1 MFLLGQNSAKQQ
13 LARVIAS
20 GRVPHALLFLGPTGG
35 SGLSLAHWFARF
47 LLCENSAEGGPC
59 GNCAACQKTSK
70 VTHPD
75 LHFSFPTVG
84 AKAVS
89 TQFIGQWRAALLENP
104 YFDVQNW
111 LDRIREKETGNAQ
124 GNITAEECGA
134 ILKKLS
140 LKIFEGKY
148 KIVLQWRPEFL
159 GEQGNKLLKL
169 IEEPPENTI
178 FLLVAENPDL
188 ILPTILS
195 RTQLVKA
202 DGLSDE
208 EIRDGLVSQKNI
220 AASRAEEIAFMA
232 DGNFA
237 LAQDLAN
244 AETGGEARFLLDWLR
259 ECYRLN
265 TDDCRKLLKRT
276 DEFAQKGREN
286 QKLFL
291 TYALHFLREFM
302 VLRETGNP
310 RARLGA
316 EELKTAQNLTKVIDF
331 QRLTKLVGLFDAAN
345 FHVER
350 NANPKILFMN
360 ASLEVNRIL
369 KN

>member
-1 MFLLGQNSAKQQ
+1 MFLIGQNSAKTQ
-13 LARVIAS
+13 LARMAAS

-35 SGLSLAHWFARF
+35 SGLALAHWFAQF
-47 LLCENSAEGGPC
+47 LLCETPADGPC
-59 GNCAACQKTSK
+59 GHCAACQKTGK
-70 VTHPD
+70 VIHPD

-89 TQFIGQWRAALLENP
+89 TQFSGQWRSALLENP

-124 GNITAEECGA
+124 GNITAEECAA

-148 KIVLQWRPEFL
+148 KILLQWRPEFL
-159 GEQGNKLLKL
+159 GEQGNKLLKM
-169 IEEPPENTI
+169 IEEPPENTV

-202 DGLSDE
+202 DPLTDPE
-208 EIRDGLVSQKNI
+208 VRDGLISQKNI
-220 AASRAEEIAFMA
+220 APNRAEEIAFMS

-237 LAQDLAN
+237 LALDLAN
-244 AETGGEARFLLDWLR
+244 AEMGNEARFLLDWLR

-265 TDDCRKLLKRT
+265 ADDSRKLLKRT

-286 QKLFL
+286 QKLFWA
-291 TYALHFLREFM
+291 YALHFFREFM
-302 VLRETGNP
+302 VLREAGQPRVRLNP
-310 RARLGA
+310 
-316 EELKTAQNLTKVIDF
+316 EELRTAQNLTKIIDF
-331 QRLTKLVGLFDAAN
+331 QRVMKLAGLFDAAS